1 MNPQTTLRVH
11 LEPKTTI
18 YGFKINSINL
28 FLGLFWIQKCC
39 SQFLLN
45 AKFAFLLLQ
54 VNSYKWP
61 KNIVN
66 SYWYNCFTEKPRQV
80 KGRKQYDL
88 SPKLKGIKKAFNQ
101 MKIMYTRQSSM
112 PCFYHYKIVSVRL
125 WWLRSWI
132 HVMIVLLARRKVQ
145 VNLEISHV
153 LSVTTFR
160 FINVFPWWKCC
171 FSYYHEC
178 LVLKVFVL
186 FKWYQHLTWHLNFKI
201 WTWSFCIIFKYWWDY
216 FLTML
221 LLCFNDV
228 SWVTLPFYGL
238 DLQTSFSPSCIYPSY
253 SLHFLFY

>member
-1 MNPQTTLRVH
+1 M
-11 LEPKTTI
+11 
-18 YGFKINSINL
+18 
-28 FLGLFWIQKCC
+28 GLFWIQKCC

-66 SYWYNCFTEKPRQV
+66 SYWYNCFTEKPQQV

-112 PCFYHYKIVSVRL
+112 PCLYHYKIVSVRL

-201 WTWSFCIIFKYWWDY
+201 WTWSFCIIFQILVGLFPD
-216 FLTML
+216 
-221 LLCFNDV
+221 N
-228 SWVTLPFYGL
+228 VTLMLQRCKLSDSSFLWFRSPDLIFTLLYIPFIL
-238 DLQTSFSPSCIYPSY
+238 PSFPFLLELHLHTHLLVLL
-253 SLHFLFY
+253 SL